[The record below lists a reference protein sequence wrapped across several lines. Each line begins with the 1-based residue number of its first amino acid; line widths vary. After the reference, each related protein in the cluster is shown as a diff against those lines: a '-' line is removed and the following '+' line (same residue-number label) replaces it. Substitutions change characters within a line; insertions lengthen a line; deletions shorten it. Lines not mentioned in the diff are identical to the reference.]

1 MSRGMV
7 QKGGGGLILLKIK
20 ARVATR
26 PGGRPVT
33 SFASTTQEREQHS
46 PSVAANRL
54 LDVLPAA
61 IYTTDAAGRITYF
74 NEAAASLWGCRP
86 ELGKAEFCGSWK
98 LYRPDGTPLPHA
110 QCAMA
115 RALKE
120 GRAIHG
126 MEALVERPDGT
137 RVPVMPY
144 PTPLF
149 DAEGTLV
156 GAVNLLV
163 EISDRTRAERSLTR
177 HVDEQAALFE
187 FTNRLFRATS
197 VTHIYEAALDAIV
210 RALGC
215 QRAAIL
221 LFNQHGVMSFV
232 GSRGLSETYR
242 KAVEGHSPW
251 TRDTRDPQPIAIDDV
266 EGSDIEAALKTTI
279 LAEGIGALAFVPME
293 AGAELIGKF
302 MTYFDAPHAFT
313 AAELD
318 VAVVIARQL
327 GFSLARHNAE
337 EARRHAEQAER
348 LLSAIVEASDDAI
361 VSKDLNGIVTSW
373 NSGAQRLF
381 GYTAAEMI
389 GNPITLLIPARLQS
403 EEPKILDRIRRG
415 ERVEHYDTVRV
426 RKNGE
431 LVDISLTVSPV
442 RDADGNIAGASKI
455 ARDITDRKRA
465 EDRQELLTR
474 EIQHRTKNLF
484 AVVQAVV
491 ARSMADKQ
499 TVEEARA
506 SVLSRLQSLAQ
517 THAMLVD
524 TEWQGADIADVVRME
539 MSPYA
544 DRTISRG
551 PSIFLN
557 AKAAQNFAL
566 ALHELATNAVKYG
579 ALSNLVGQ
587 VEVSW
592 DILREN
598 GKNLFSFRWQER
610 GGPPVEPPQRK
621 GFGSVVLEHIMAEYV
636 DRRCELTYAPDGV
649 IYDLAGSLEA
659 VTGD

>member
-1 MSRGMV
+1 MV
-7 QKGGGGLILLKIK
+7 QNGQ
-20 ARVATR
+20 ARPYTLGNSGTGRNKTR
-26 PGGRPVT
+26 GTSVT
-33 SFASTTQEREQHS
+33 ISFASTATYGKEQQS
-46 PSVAANRL
+46 PSAAANRL
-54 LDVLPAA
+54 LDLLPAA

-74 NEAAASLWGCRP
+74 NEAAARLWGCRP

-98 LYRPDGTPLPHA
+98 LYWPDGRPLPHD
-110 QCAMA
+110 QCPMA

-126 MEALVERPDGT
+126 MEAVAERPDGT
-137 RVPVMPY
+137 RVPFMPY
-144 PTPLF
+144 PTPLL
-149 DAEGTLV
+149 DADGTLI
-156 GAVNLLV
+156 GAVNMLV
-163 EISDRTRAERSLTR
+163 DISERNAAERTLTR
-177 HVDEQAALFE
+177 HLEEHSALFE

-197 VTHIYEAALDAIV
+197 ATHIYEAALDAIL

-215 QRAAIL
+215 QRASIL
-221 LFNQHGVMSFV
+221 LFDEKGVMTFV
-232 GSRGLSETYR
+232 ASRGLSEAYR

-251 TRDTRDPQPIAIDDV
+251 TRDLKDPPPIAFNDV
-266 EGSDIEAALKTTI
+266 ECADIEEALKATI
-279 LAEGIGALAFVPME
+279 LTEGIGAVAFVPVE
-293 AGAELIGKF
+293 AGGELSGKF
-302 MTYFDAPHAFT
+302 MTYFDCPHAFT
-313 AAELD
+313 TAELD
-318 VAVVIARQL
+318 LAVVIARQL
-327 GFSLARHNAE
+327 GFSLARYNAE
-337 EARRHAEQAER
+337 EARRRAEQASR

-361 VSKDLNGIVTSW
+361 VSKDLNGVVTSW
-373 NSGAQRLF
+373 NRGAQILF

-389 GNPITLLIPARLQS
+389 GKPITLLIPAHLQS

-431 LVDISLTVSPV
+431 FIDISLSVSPV
-442 RDADGNIAGASKI
+442 RDADGNIVGASKI
-455 ARDITDRKRA
+455 ARDITDRKRSA
-465 EDRQELLTR
+465 DRQDLLTR

-491 ARSMADKQ
+491 ARSMADKL
-499 TVEEARA
+499 TVEDARSA
-506 SVLSRLQSLAQ
+506 VLSRLQSLAQ

-544 DRTISRG
+544 ERTTSRG

-579 ALSNLVGQ
+579 ALSNPGGQ
-587 VEVSW
+587 VSVSW
-592 DILREN
+592 GVLREN
-598 GKNLFSFRWQER
+598 GEALFTFRWQER
-610 GGPPVEPPQRK
+610 GGPPVAPPERK

-636 DRRCELTYAPDGV
+636 DTRRELTYAPDGV
-649 IYDLAGSLEA
+649 VYDLAGSLEA
-659 VTGD
+659 VTGE

>member
-1 MSRGMV
+1 V
-7 QKGGGGLILLKIK
+7 
-20 ARVATR
+20 T
-26 PGGRPVT
+26 T
-33 SFASTTQEREQHS
+33 SFASTTQEREQRL
-46 PSVAANRL
+46 PSAAANRL
-54 LDVLPAA
+54 LDLLPAA

-74 NEAAASLWGCRP
+74 NEAAARLWGCRP
-86 ELGKAEFCGSWK
+86 ELGNAEFCGSWK
-98 LYRPDGTPLPHA
+98 LYRPDGTPLPKD
-110 QCAMA
+110 QCPMA

-126 MEALVERPDGT
+126 MAALAERPDGT
-137 RVPVMPY
+137 RVPFMPY

-149 DAEGTLV
+149 DAEGALV
-156 GAVNLLV
+156 GTVNMLV
-163 EISDRTRAERSLTR
+163 DISDRTRAERSLTR
-177 HVDEQAALFE
+177 HVNEQSALFE

-197 VTHIYEAALDAIV
+197 TTHIYEAALDAMV
-210 RALGC
+210 GALGC
-215 QRAAIL
+215 QRASIL
-221 LFNQHGVMSFV
+221 LFDQTGGLNFV
-232 GSRGLSETYR
+232 ASRGLSEAYR

-251 TRDTRDPQPIAIDDV
+251 SRDTRDPQPIAIDDV
-266 EGSDIEAALKTTI
+266 EGSDIDAALKATI
-279 LAEGIGALAFVPME
+279 LAEGIHALAFVPME
-293 AGAELIGKF
+293 AGGELIGKF
-302 MTYFDAPHAFT
+302 MTYFDSPHAFT
-313 AAELD
+313 AAEMD
-318 VAVVIARQL
+318 VALVIARQL

-337 EARRHAEQAER
+337 EARRRAEQASR
-348 LLSAIVEASDDAI
+348 LLSAIVETSDDAI

-389 GNPITLLIPARLQS
+389 GKPITLLIPAHLQS

-426 RKNGE
+426 RKNGV
-431 LVDISLTVSPV
+431 LVDISLSVSPV
-442 RDADGNIAGASKI
+442 RDADGKIVGASKI
-455 ARDITDRKRA
+455 ARDIGDRKRA
-465 EDRQELLTR
+465 ADRQELLTR

-506 SVLSRLQSLAQ
+506 SVLNRLQSLAQ

-524 TEWQGADIADVVRME
+524 AEWQGADIADVVRME

-544 DRTISRG
+544 ERTISRG

-579 ALSNLVGQ
+579 ALSKPGGQ
-587 VEVSW
+587 VEVGW
-592 DILREN
+592 DILRED
-598 GKNLFSFRWQER
+598 GKDLFSFRWRER

-636 DRRCELTYAPDGV
+636 DTRCELTYAPDGV
-649 IYDLAGSLEA
+649 IYELAGSLEA